1 MKRLIM
7 TIALVGGC
15 AHDDAAKKTETP
27 AAEQQQAAGQPGAQ
41 PTAAAPAPAPGTP
54 APTVATPPK
63 PKDTT
68 FSVQGAQDPGPD
80 TQAATRSLRG
90 GNYEQ
95 AIAQAKSALTK
106 NERYV
111 PAMLVMGR
119 AYFNLHKYELC
130 ASILDTAAQIDDRQG
145 EIYFL
150 RGHLALAKD
159 DKPNALAAFKAAV
172 ERDPNHASAWND
184 LAAEYIIVH
193 NFDAAAQAAQRAVQL
208 APNFVKARINYGS
221 ALRGLKQYDQAVQE
235 YQAALRT
242 DPNNADAYFNLGI
255 LYLDAE
261 KVAQYDSKTRLE
273 MAVKHF
279 QKYKE
284 VAASRITKDDP
295 AEGYIT
301 EANKAIER
309 EAKKL
314 ERQRKQ
320 QEREKAKPAPAAAPG
335 GAPAPAPATGAP
347 PPAPQG
353 GQPK

>member
-1 MKRLIM
+1 VKRIIM
-7 TIALVGGC
+7 SIALVAGC
-15 AHDDAAKKTETP
+15 GHSEEAKKTETP
-27 AAEQQQAAGQPGAQ
+27 AQAAEQQPAGGQPQAQ
-41 PTAAAPAPAPGTP
+41 APAAAPAPAAP
-54 APTVATPPK
+54 APTVAAPPK

-68 FSVQGAQDPGPD
+68 FTVQGQQDPNPD
-80 TQAATRSLRG
+80 TQQAQRSMKG

-95 AIAQAKSALTK
+95 AIQQAKSALGK
-106 NERYV
+106 NERFV
-111 PAMLVMGR
+111 PAMIVMAQ
-119 AYFNLHKYELC
+119 AYFKLHKYELC

-145 EIYFL
+145 EIYFI

-172 ERDPNHASAWND
+172 ERDPNHAAAWND

-193 NFDAAAQAAQRAVQL
+193 NFDAGAQAAQRAVQIS
-208 APNFVKARINYGS
+208 PSFVKARINYGS

-261 KVAQYDSKTRLE
+261 KVASYDTKTKLE
-273 MAVKHF
+273 MAVKNL
-279 QKYKE
+279 QRYKE
-284 VAASRITKDDP
+284 VSASRLAKDDP
-295 AEGYIT
+295 ADGFIT
-301 EANKAIER
+301 EAQKSIER

-335 GAPAPAPATGAP
+335 QAPAPAPATGGQ
-347 PPAPQG
+347 PPAQG